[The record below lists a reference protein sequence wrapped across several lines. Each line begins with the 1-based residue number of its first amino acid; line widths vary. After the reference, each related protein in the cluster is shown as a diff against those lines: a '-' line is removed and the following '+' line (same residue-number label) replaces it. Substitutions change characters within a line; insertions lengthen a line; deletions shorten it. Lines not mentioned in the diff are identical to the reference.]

1 MVLDDANA
9 NQYHLQKGAA
19 IMKLFVVLSLCSFS
33 LFAAEN
39 EVALIIRDH
48 QFVPAEVRVPAGQ
61 KIKLVVH
68 NQDATPEEF
77 ESHELNREKVIA
89 PGSKA
94 NIYIG
99 PLNPGRYPFFGEF
112 HEKTARGTVVAE

>member
-1 MVLDDANA
+1 MKSPLILLTLFSLSA
-9 NQYHLQKGAA
+9 GAA
-19 IMKLFVVLSLCSFS
+19 DGE
-33 LFAAEN
+33 FA
-39 EVALIIRDH
+39 LTIRDH
-48 QFVPAEVRVPAGQ
+48 RFEPAEIRVPAGQ

-89 PGSKA
+89 PGSKV
-94 NIYIG
+94 NIYVG

-112 HEKTARGTVVAE
+112 HEKTARGALIAE